1 MRSEHQKRI
10 DAMTSKIPNRQ
21 PLPKHVVVPDGATRL
36 LRAKLIYEEAME
48 TIVALGCQ
56 LISNDTIG
64 CNNVLDGSTLDV
76 VLKPSSFT
84 AEDIIKVAD
93 GCADLSVVTIGTLS
107 DFGIDD
113 VELLEEVDQNNLAKF
128 DGDGHLND
136 YGKWIKPSDHR
147 PPDIAK
153 VLRQQGL
160 DI

>member
-21 PLPKHVVVPDGATRL
+21 PLPENVVVPDREIRL
-36 LRAKLIYEEAME
+36 LRAKLILEEAIE
-48 TIVALGCQ
+48 TIEALGCW
-56 LISNDTIG
+56 LIIDGNIISYDDIKVMQSG
-64 CNNVLDGSTLDV
+64 CQFKKEN
-76 VLKPSSFT
+76 
-84 AEDIIKVAD
+84 IIDVAD

-136 YGKWIKPSDHR
+136 YGKWVKPSDHQ